1 MPHRSKLLN
10 SQQPSKRP
18 RGGVLEK
25 IKKSMVVKREL
36 NAQGNVKTMS
46 STLQSKIAAITI
58 KMGNIND
65 VIKEFEQNIAGIQTW
80 RMVTHRLWVIV

>member
-1 MPHRSKLLN
+1 
-10 SQQPSKRP
+10 
-18 RGGVLEK
+18 
-25 IKKSMVVKREL
+25 MVVKREL

-80 RMVTHRLWVIV
+80 KMVTRGLWVIV

>member
-1 MPHRSKLLN
+1 
-10 SQQPSKRP
+10 
-18 RGGVLEK
+18 
-25 IKKSMVVKREL
+25 MVVKREL

-65 VIKEFEQNIAGIQTW
+65 VIKEFEQNICSWNTNMEDGDTQTLGHCMRVFWPSLVRFGEIQ
-80 RMVTHRLWVIV
+80 

>member
-1 MPHRSKLLN
+1 
-10 SQQPSKRP
+10 
-18 RGGVLEK
+18 
-25 IKKSMVVKREL
+25 MVVKREL

-46 STLQSKIAAITI
+46 STLQSKIAAIII
-58 KMGNIND
+58 KMVNIND

>member
-1 MPHRSKLLN
+1 
-10 SQQPSKRP
+10 
-18 RGGVLEK
+18 
-25 IKKSMVVKREL
+25 MVVKREL

-46 STLQSKIAAITI
+46 STLQSKIVAITI

-80 RMVTHRLWVIV
+80 KMVTRRLRVIV

>member
-18 RGGVLEK
+18 RGVLEK

>member
-1 MPHRSKLLN
+1 
-10 SQQPSKRP
+10 
-18 RGGVLEK
+18 
-25 IKKSMVVKREL
+25 MVVKREL

-65 VIKEFEQNIAGIQTW
+65 VIKEFEQNIAGLQTW
-80 RMVTHRLWVIV
+80 KIVTCRLWVIV

>member
-1 MPHRSKLLN
+1 
-10 SQQPSKRP
+10 
-18 RGGVLEK
+18 
-25 IKKSMVVKREL
+25 MVVKREL

-80 RMVTHRLWVIV
+80 RMVTRRLWVIV